1 MLYTF
6 DKSNLPPVHLPQIP
20 YKMRPNEHQE
30 SARVVM
36 ETRIIQNLIQS
47 YFDLTKKNIADMVPK
62 IIMAFLVHK
71 SQELANSQLVE
82 KVYKGN
88 DLEQLI
94 VEDPMIK
101 A

>member
-1 MLYTF
+1 
-6 DKSNLPPVHLPQIP
+6 
-20 YKMRPNEHQE
+20 
-30 SARVVM
+30 M

-71 SQELANSQLVE
+71 SQEMAQSQLVE

-88 DLEQLI
+88 NLDQLI

-101 A
+101 AQRENCKKAIKALKAAQSLLSEVNQYK